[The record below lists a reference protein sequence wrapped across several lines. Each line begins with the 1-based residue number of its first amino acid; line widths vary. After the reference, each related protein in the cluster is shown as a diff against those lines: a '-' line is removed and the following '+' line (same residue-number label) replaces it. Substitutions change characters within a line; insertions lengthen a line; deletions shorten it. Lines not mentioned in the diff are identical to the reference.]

1 MKEIKKY
8 DRINLFNHYQ
18 TFDNPFLILTTK
30 IDITN
35 IVNYCKKEGSF
46 YATMGYLITKTVNN
60 IDAFKYRYQNGKI
73 YYYDNL
79 DSNYTNMY
87 ADGNIGFYNVDFNDN
102 YKVYINSY
110 KKIYSDFYSKKIK
123 RGDRRED
130 LIWLSCFP
138 WNEFSGLIP
147 PFNKNITIPQF
158 IWDKYHLENNNYY
171 INLMILVHHGFAD
184 GSHISKFL
192 IDLKNNIEYFSR

>member
-60 IDAFKYRYQNGKI
+60 IDVFK
-73 YYYDNL
+73 
-79 DSNYTNMY
+79 
-87 ADGNIGFYNVDFNDN
+87 
-102 YKVYINSY
+102 
-110 KKIYSDFYSKKIK
+110 
-123 RGDRRED
+123 
-130 LIWLSCFP
+130 
-138 WNEFSGLIP
+138 
-147 PFNKNITIPQF
+147 
-158 IWDKYHLENNNYY
+158 
-171 INLMILVHHGFAD
+171 
-184 GSHISKFL
+184 
-192 IDLKNNIEYFSR
+192 